1 MSMLALIEAFE
12 KMQIKDTLL
21 VQRVPIAE
29 PEGTIYCFQCFQIK

>member
-29 PEGTIYCFQCFQIK
+29 LEGIIYCFQCFQIE